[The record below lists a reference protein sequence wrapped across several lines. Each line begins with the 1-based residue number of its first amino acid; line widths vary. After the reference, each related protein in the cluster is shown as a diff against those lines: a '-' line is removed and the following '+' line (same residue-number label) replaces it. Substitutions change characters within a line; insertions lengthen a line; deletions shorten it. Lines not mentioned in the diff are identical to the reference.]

1 MNQPNRSSGVEKEAK
16 RVTNYTSEALS
27 LTRDAEV
34 KLRSREKIAT
44 WEDRAIFAGNLGAM
58 VEKVQRE
65 ASRDGRKITLSR
77 LFQEA
82 YGEQG
87 GQSLFKKRERLVT
100 FSYDK
105 NPSED
110 FYVYGH
116 HYLGLLKALLPYLD
130 FPEDWS
136 EPHKYDVAVHQLIAG
151 TSYDSPDG
159 YADRARTE
167 YRREIEKFLSKLVDK
182 VLEDRDVN
190 LDWMRQWVEDHGIG
204 VLGTT
209 GVMEEV
215 IPSYEHNPHINQW
228 SYSTGDVVE
237 SRLMPCVRI
246 ATVTIDHPV
255 EKYLHLEIPKYKG
268 QVNGGMIQDAACQ
281 LIGEENFAD
290 EYEEDSFPEKLN
302 SLFQIDDWQR
312 PPGRHHFYGPKIVFC
327 IDLEIRYD
335 KDFAKWRPVILL
347 RHPQLNNQ
355 NVTTDFM
362 VSADGARVEEIFWEL
377 DSETATYAAEDTETR
392 DSVSFNLFETELHVR
407 YGLEY
412 NILGQS
418 EEGGF
423 YPPQPKFYKFLLQEI
438 PDSWGEPEF
447 ELNTIRYEPPDDEPS
462 YEGGF
467 VKAPTNTLA
476 YWILKNLAYA
486 PEEERL
492 DQLLLKDARHKYR
505 KVKELAD
512 RCEKEYQEAISRL

>member
-1 MNQPNRSSGVEKEAK
+1 MDQPNKISGVEKEPK
-16 RVTNYTSEALS
+16 RVTDYTSEALS
-27 LTRDAEV
+27 LARDAEV

-44 WEDRAIFAGNLGAM
+44 EEDRATFASNLGAM

-82 YGEQG
+82 YGEQT

-116 HYLGLLKALLPYLD
+116 NYLGLLKALLPYLD
-130 FPEDWS
+130 FPQDWS
-136 EPHKYDVAVHQLIAG
+136 DLTKNAVAISHLIEG
-151 TSYDSPDG
+151 TTYDSPGG
-159 YADRARTE
+159 YADRARAD
-167 YRREIEKFLSKLVDK
+167 YRREIEKCLSKLVDK

-215 IPSYEHNPHINQW
+215 IPSYEQNPQINQW

-255 EKYLHLEIPKYKG
+255 EKYLYLEIPKYEG
-268 QVNGGMIQDAACQ
+268 QVNRAMIQDAACQ

-302 SLFQIDDWQR
+302 SLLQLDDWQR
-312 PPGRHHFYGPKIVFC
+312 PTEKHHFYGPKIVLC

-335 KDFAKWRPVILL
+335 EGLAKWRPVILL

-377 DSETATYAAEDTETR
+377 DSETAPYAAEDTETR

-407 YGLEY
+407 YDLEY
-412 NILGQS
+412 SILGQS

-423 YPPQPKFYKFLLQEI
+423 YPPQPEFYEFLLREI
-438 PDSWGEPEF
+438 PYGWGEPQFEF
-447 ELNTIRYEPPDDEPS
+447 NTIRYADGKPS

-512 RCEKEYQEAISRL
+512 RCEKEYQEAMSRL